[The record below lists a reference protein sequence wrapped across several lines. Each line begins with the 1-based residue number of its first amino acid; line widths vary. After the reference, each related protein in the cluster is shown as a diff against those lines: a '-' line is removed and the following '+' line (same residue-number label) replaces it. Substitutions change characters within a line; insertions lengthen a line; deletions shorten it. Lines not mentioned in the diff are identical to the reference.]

1 MYELA
6 CGPVNWP
13 DQGHRIRIAF
23 VLLESSREYD
33 QTWVTMTSA
42 KAGRVSWRRR
52 LLSIAGRL
60 GLKSIDAG
68 PGAALVMRTGD
79 NSGEVIRLN
88 DDLVLVAAG
97 KAAKYVRPTKLDRGT
112 WLVSTKRLRKEERKE
127 AAAITGID
135 WLKLDTPES
144 HLRAEHRITKK
155 LGVKH
160 ITWTLDRFGIDVV
173 IDGGAN
179 VGQYAKK
186 LRAEGYTGHIISFEP
201 VPSYFDK
208 LKNEA
213 ANDDKWTV
221 HQMAL
226 GAEDGSVPMH
236 VQRVYSSLLES
247 TEFGRSY
254 SKSMNEFSGDEPIEV
269 PVRRLDGVWDNI
281 LDPLYKRGITNPRTY
296 LKLDTQGFDLEA
308 FAGLGERSRDVVAM
322 QSEVNLIP
330 IYENMPRM
338 PEAIATYEAD
348 GFEISGLYPVIRN
361 RDGRVIEYDCVM
373 IRPDELPE

>member
-1 MYELA
+1 M
-6 CGPVNWP
+6 N
-13 DQGHRIRIAF
+13 
-23 VLLESSREYD
+23 LLNA
-33 QTWVTMTSA
+33 Q
-42 KAGRVSWRRR
+42 KVSWRRK
-52 LLSIAGRL
+52 LLRAADRL
-60 GLKSIDAG
+60 GLKTVDVG
-68 PGAALVMRTGD
+68 PGAAVVMRSKHASSRAVKLTKNLFMVASD
-79 NSGEVIRLN
+79 DTAKHVHNVRLDEN
-88 DDLVLVAAG
+88 
-97 KAAKYVRPTKLDRGT
+97 T
-112 WLVSTKRLRKEERKE
+112 WLVSTKRRRKKDRAE
-127 AAAITGID
+127 AATITGTD
-135 WLKLDTPES
+135 WLKLDKPAS
-144 HLRAEHRITKK
+144 HLGAEHRITKK

-160 ITWTLDRFGIDVV
+160 IAWTLDRFGVDVV

-179 VGQYAKK
+179 KGQYAKK
-186 LRAEGYTGHIISFEP
+186 LRADGYTGHIISFEP
-201 VPSYFDK
+201 VPSYFEK
-208 LKNEA
+208 LEKA
-213 ANDDKWTV
+213 AESDDKWSV

-269 PVRRLDGVWDNI
+269 PVRRLDGVWDTI
-281 LDPLYKRGITNPRTY
+281 LDPLYKRGITNPRIY

>member
-1 MYELA
+1 MLQFWRAYERGVPLT
-6 CGPVNWP
+6 NSSNTQRLSWP
-13 DQGHRIRIAF
+13 RK
-23 VLLESSREYD
+23 LL
-33 QTWVTMTSA
+33 
-42 KAGRVSWRRR
+42 RV
-52 LLSIAGRL
+52 ADRL
-60 GLKSIDAG
+60 GLKSVDAG
-68 PGAALVMRTGD
+68 PGVAVIMRSSHS
-79 NSGEVIRLN
+79 SGRVIKLTKN
-88 DDLVLVAAG
+88 LFMVASAN
-97 KAAKYVRPTKLDRGT
+97 AAKHVHKVKLDDTT
-112 WLVSTKRLRKEERKE
+112 WLVSTKPSRKKDKAE
-127 AAAITGID
+127 AASITGVD
-135 WLKLDTPES
+135 WLKLDTPAT
-144 HLRAEHRITKK
+144 HLKAEHRITKK

-160 ITWTLDRFGIDVV
+160 ISWTLDRFGVDVV

-186 LRAEGYTGHIISFEP
+186 LRAEGYAGHIISFEP
-201 VPSYFDK
+201 VPSYFEK
-208 LKNEA
+208 LERA
-213 ANDDKWTV
+213 AAGDDKWTV

-236 VQRVYSSLLES
+236 VQRVYSSLLEA

-281 LDPLYKRGITNPRTY
+281 LDPLYKRGITSPRVY

-308 FAGLGERSRDVVAM
+308 FAGLGERSRNVVAM

-330 IYENMPRM
+330 IYEAMPRM

-361 RDGRVIEYDCVM
+361 GDGRVIEYDCVM
-373 IRPDELPE
+373 IRPDALTE